1 MDNLIICNMKKQ
13 NLTVKAL
20 FYIFGA
26 ALWVVNRLAEL
37 PQEIKYQK
45 EKIKKRLKNK

>member
-1 MDNLIICNMKKQ
+1 MKKQ
-13 NLTVKAL
+13 NLTAKAV

-45 EKIKKRLKNK
+45 EKIKNKVKCKK